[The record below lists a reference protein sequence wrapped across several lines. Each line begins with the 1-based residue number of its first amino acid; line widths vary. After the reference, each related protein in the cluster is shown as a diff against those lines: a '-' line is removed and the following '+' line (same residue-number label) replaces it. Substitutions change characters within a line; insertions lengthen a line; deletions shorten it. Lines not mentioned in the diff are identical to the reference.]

1 MGDDSVEVVAYFG
14 DASGSANGSLSGGDA
29 SDISAVATGI
39 STNSAL
45 GTLGGFSAF
54 PLADPAIIADL
65 NNDGLVDA
73 SDVTLLNSVL
83 SGTPRAQ
90 IPAIPT
96 NVPITAYG
104 PDPLL
109 EPAGHAAALRRAARW
124 WCR

>member
-1 MGDDSVEVVAYFG
+1 MEVVAYFG
-14 DASGSANGSLSGGDA
+14 DASGAANGSLSGGDG

-45 GTLGGFSAF
+45 GTLAGFSAF
-54 PLADPAIIADL
+54 PLADPVIIADL

-90 IPAIPT
+90 IPTIPASL
-96 NVPITAYG
+96 PITAYG
-104 PDPLL
+104 PDPS
-109 EPAGHAAALRRAARW
+109 
-124 WCR
+124 